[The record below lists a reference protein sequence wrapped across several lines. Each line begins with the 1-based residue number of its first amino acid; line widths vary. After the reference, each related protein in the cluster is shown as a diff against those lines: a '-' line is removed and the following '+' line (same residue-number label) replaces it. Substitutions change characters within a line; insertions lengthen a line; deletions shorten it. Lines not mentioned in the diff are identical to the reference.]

1 MDFATGTNGSIV
13 RNPLIN
19 TVLYLNKTI
28 ESFGTGFGRVF
39 NLCEKNKIETRYGN
53 NDFGFVFEFMRK
65 PFVQEVITSD
75 ISQDF
80 VDNESLVLDAIK
92 NNAKANI
99 YR

>member
-1 MDFATGTNGSIV
+1 
-13 RNPLIN
+13 
-19 TVLYLNKTI
+19 
-28 ESFGTGFGRVF
+28 
-39 NLCEKNKIETRYGN
+39 
-53 NDFGFVFEFMRK
+53 MRK

-99 YR
+99 TELAKITGKSSSTVQRTIIKLIQDGLVERIGSKRDGCWRLTK